1 VVPSTAPPR
10 HGKAPEELLDGART
24 LRDDERD
31 AVSKQQGSFILR
43 EGITDYFT
51 KISYN
56 NNTDRSD
63 MKLRKA
69 VESPYHEDGITHRP
83 PDLHT

>member
-1 VVPSTAPPR
+1 
-10 HGKAPEELLDGART
+10 
-24 LRDDERD
+24 
-31 AVSKQQGSFILR
+31 VSKQQGSFILR